1 MGSPLPVYVFAKAPV
16 AGQVKTRLVPAV
28 GAEGA
33 ARLATAMLE
42 DTLEALLASGRAAP
56 VLAVDNGAAFRGR
69 GLPLVEQGR
78 GDLGERLERVLARG
92 LARAPAVVAVGSD
105 SPGFPASLLEESFL
119 ALERA
124 DAVLAPAEDGGFT
137 LLGLRRC
144 PTGLLKGLPWST
156 PGTLRAT
163 EARLR
168 ARGLSVLRTR
178 GWFDVDGPADLARLR
193 VELSEGTLQARHTTE
208 ALRTLSIKPWLSVV
222 MPVLDEA
229 RRLEPGLR
237 RLVGLPAV
245 DEVLVVDGGSR
256 DGTRAVAQGV
266 PGVRLLEAPRG
277 RARQMNAGAAAA
289 RGEVLCF
296 LHADVTLPRDAA
308 RHVACALASEAV
320 VACAFRTRTVDDG
333 GGSWAGPLLPVADLR
348 SRWTH
353 LPYGDQAV
361 SVRRSAF
368 ERVGGFPDQP
378 LMEDVELA
386 ARLAALGRM
395 VRLRA
400 RVTVSGRR
408 FLQRPLR
415 TLLFWNSFP
424 ALYRLGVR
432 PALLERLY
440 GTVR

>member
-16 AGQVKTRLVPAV
+16 AGRVKTRLVPAV
-28 GAEGA
+28 GVQGA
-33 ARLATAMLE
+33 ARLASALLE
-42 DTLEALLASGRAAP
+42 DTLEALLAAGRAAP
-56 VLAVDNGAAFRGR
+56 VLAVDDASAFRGR
-69 GLPLVEQGR
+69 GLPLEEQGT
-78 GDLGERLERVLARG
+78 GDLGQRLERVLSRG
-92 LARAPAVVAVGSD
+92 LKRARAVVAVGSD
-105 SPGFPASLLEESFL
+105 TPGFPAPLLEECFT

-144 PTGLLKGLPWST
+144 PPGLLQGLPWSG
-156 PGTLRAT
+156 PDTLSST

-168 ARGLSVLRTR
+168 AWGLSVVRAGR
-178 GWFDVDGPADLARLR
+178 FFDVDAPADLARLR
-193 VELSEGTLQARHTTE
+193 VELSEGTVQARHTQDV
-208 ALRTLSIKPWLSVV
+208 LRTLSIHPWLSVV

-229 RRLEPGLR
+229 ERLEVGLR
-237 RLVGLPAV
+237 RLVSLPAV

-256 DGTRAVAQGV
+256 DATRAVAQAV
-266 PGVRLLEAPRG
+266 HGVRVLDAPRG

-296 LHADVTLPRDAA
+296 LHADVTLPRDAVA
-308 RHVACALASEAV
+308 HVARAFAKETV
-320 VACAFRTRTVDDG
+320 VVSAFRTRSVDDG
-333 GGSWAGPLLPVADLR
+333 GRTWASAFLPVADLR

-378 LMEDVELA
+378 LLEDVELA
-386 ARLAALGRM
+386 RRLTGVGTL
-395 VRLRA
+395 VRLRT

-408 FLQRPLR
+408 FLKRPFR

-424 ALYRLGVR
+424 ALYQLGV
-432 PALLERLY
+432 PASVLEKLY
-440 GTVR
+440 GQVR

>member
-16 AGQVKTRLVPAV
+16 AGRVKTRLIPAV

-33 ARLATAMLE
+33 AHLATAMLE
-42 DTLEALLASGRAAP
+42 DTLEALLADGRAAP
-56 VLAVDNGAAFRGR
+56 VLAVDDASAFQGR
-69 GLPLVEQGR
+69 GLPLVEQGK

-92 LARAPAVVAVGSD
+92 LARVPAVVAVGGD
-105 SPGFPASLLEESFL
+105 TPGLPAALLEESFS
-119 ALERA
+119 ALQHS
-124 DAVLAPAEDGGFT
+124 DAVLAPAEDGGFV

-144 PTGLLKGLPWST
+144 PPALLSGLPWSG
-156 PGTLRAT
+156 PQTLRAT

-168 ARGLSVLRTR
+168 AKGLSVSRTR
-178 GWFDVDGPADLARLR
+178 RFFDVDGSADLARLR
-193 VELSEGTLQARHTTE
+193 VELSEGTVQARHTAE
-208 ALRTLSIKPWLSVV
+208 VLGTLTIKPWLSVV

-229 RRLEPGLR
+229 RRLEPLLR

-256 DGTRAVAQGV
+256 DGTRALVQGI
-266 PGVRLLEAPRG
+266 PGVRLLDAPRG
-277 RARQMNAGAAAA
+277 RARQMNVGAAAA

-296 LHADVTLPRDAA
+296 LHADVTLPRDAVG
-308 RHVACALASEAV
+308 HVACALALEAV
-320 VACAFRTRTVDDG
+320 VACAFRTRTVDDVG
-333 GGSWAGPLLPVADLR
+333 RSWASAFLPVADLR

-386 ARLAALGRM
+386 RRLSALGRV
-395 VRLRA
+395 VRLRQK
-400 RVTVSGRR
+400 VTVSGRR
-408 FLQRPLR
+408 FLRRPLR
-415 TLLFWNSFP
+415 TLLFWNGFP
-424 ALYRLGVR
+424 VLYRLGVR
-432 PALLERLY
+432 ASVLERLY
-440 GTVR
+440 GKVR

>member
-16 AGQVKTRLVPAV
+16 AGRVKTRLVPAIGSEV
-28 GAEGA
+28 A
-33 ARLATAMLE
+33 ARLATALLE
-42 DTLEALLASGRAAP
+42 DTLEALLAFGRAAP
-56 VLAVDNGAAFRGR
+56 ILAVDDASAFRGR
-69 GLPLVEQGR
+69 GLPLVEQGD
-78 GDLGERLERVLARG
+78 GDLGARLERVLGRG
-92 LARAPAVVAVGSD
+92 LERAPSVMAVGSD
-105 SPGFPASLLEESFL
+105 TAGFPAALLEESFS
-119 ALERA
+119 ALESS
-124 DAVLAPAEDGGFT
+124 DAVLVPAEDGGFA
-137 LLGLRRC
+137 LLGLKRC
-144 PTGLLKGLPWST
+144 PQGLLRGLPWSV
-156 PGTLRAT
+156 PQTLRAT

-168 ARGLSVLRTR
+168 ARGLSVALTR
-178 GWFDVDGPADLARLR
+178 PWFDVDGPADLARLR
-193 VELSEGTLQARHTTE
+193 VELSEGTVQARHTAELLAT
-208 ALRTLSIKPWLSVV
+208 LRPKPWLSVV
-222 MPVLDEA
+222 MPVLDES
-229 RRLEPGLR
+229 RRLELVLN

-256 DGTRAVAQGV
+256 DGTRALAQAV
-266 PGVRLLEAPRG
+266 SGVRVLDAPRG

-296 LHADVTLPRDAA
+296 LHADVTLPRDAV
-308 RHVACALASEAV
+308 RHVARAFAQEEV

-333 GGSWAGPLLPVADLR
+333 GGSWASAFLPVADLR
-348 SRWTH
+348 SRWTG

-368 ERVGGFPDQP
+368 EKVGGFPDQP

-386 ARLAALGRM
+386 RRLSSVGRV

-408 FLQRPLR
+408 FLRRPLR

-432 PALLERLY
+432 PAVLERLY

>member
-16 AGQVKTRLVPAV
+16 AGRVKTRLVPAV
-28 GAEGA
+28 GRDGA
-33 ARLATAMLE
+33 TRLATALLE
-42 DTLEALLASGRAAP
+42 DTLEALLAFGRAAP
-56 VLAVDNGAAFRGR
+56 ILAVDDASAFRGR
-69 GLPLVEQGR
+69 GLPLVGQGK
-78 GDLGERLERVLARG
+78 GDLGERLERVLGRG
-92 LARAPAVVAVGSD
+92 LERVPAVVAVGSD
-105 SPGFPASLLEESFL
+105 TAGFPAALLEESFS
-119 ALERA
+119 ALERV
-124 DAVLAPAEDGGFT
+124 DAVLVPAEDGGFT

-144 PTGLLKGLPWST
+144 PPGLLRGLSWSG
-156 PGTLRAT
+156 PATLQDT

-168 ARGLSVLRTR
+168 ARGLSVVRTNR
-178 GWFDVDGPADLARLR
+178 WFDVDGPADLARLR
-193 VELSEGTLQARHTTE
+193 VELSEGTVQARHTAEVLGTM
-208 ALRTLSIKPWLSVV
+208 SIKPWLSVV

-229 RRLEPGLR
+229 RRLEPVLR

-256 DGTRAVAQGV
+256 DGTRSLAQSI
-266 PGVRLLEAPRG
+266 PGVRVLDAPRG
-277 RARQMNAGAAAA
+277 RAGQMNAGAAAA
-289 RGEVLCF
+289 TGEALCF
-296 LHADVTLPRDAA
+296 LHADVTLPRDAV
-308 RHVACALASEAV
+308 RYIACAFAQKAV
-320 VACAFRTRTVDDG
+320 VACAFRTRTVDEG
-333 GGSWAGPLLPVADLR
+333 ERSWASAFLPVADLR
-348 SRWTH
+348 SRWTN

-368 ERVGGFPDQP
+368 EKAGGFPDQP

-386 ARLAALGRM
+386 RRLSALGRM

-424 ALYRLGVR
+424 VLYRLGVR
-432 PALLERLY
+432 PAALEKLY